1 MRAKLSVPNKL
12 QANLP
17 RKTSIY
23 AVLCHTMNYSYI
35 KIIKNDSIRSDADRE
50 TLSPHLFNISRLSFH
65 KFTRKRKQQV
75 QSISES
81 GGKLSW
87 PTCIMAFVI
96 TFFRGYD
103 ALANDFTIYKIFRWL
118 FSHCINLPIRIIEPF
133 FFLQFDKRMIDRSNR
148 NQSHHQQSM
157 YKICNNC
164 AVAWSQHMINSLQF
178 WMD

>member
-35 KIIKNDSIRSDADRE
+35 KIIKNDSIRSDATSHACRFINLQEKGNSIDDFGE
-50 TLSPHLFNISRLSFH
+50 W
-65 KFTRKRKQQV
+65 RKT
-75 QSISES
+75 E
-81 GGKLSW
+81 
-87 PTCIMAFVI
+87 
-96 TFFRGYD
+96 
-103 ALANDFTIYKIFRWL
+103 LANLHHGFRDYIFQGIWCVGEWFHHLNNFFCWL